1 MWWYRSIHPLNVSS
15 KGIDGMAFLNQQGQL
30 GNLWFAR
37 ASYLHARRSKSES
50 IVVFIAIV
58 LFHLV
63 LIFIALNVKSK
74 QREAASTPSFKMIYL
89 SPQKPS
95 VELEVRAPSLEFS
108 PTKVLKVPEI
118 VIEENSASIIS
129 LETPPSN
136 SLNNTQV
143 FDPKM
148 RQKLID
154 AQILNKVRI
163 KGYLNDWKESDGRD
177 FLARGDGEC
186 FVSMRQVD
194 SRDRGKNWGSTRCG
208 KTDSES
214 MIDRVNADFE
224 SRKNPLK
231 TQ

>member
-1 MWWYRSIHPLNVSS
+1 
-15 KGIDGMAFLNQQGQL
+15 MAFLNLQGRL
-30 GNLWFAR
+30 GDLGFAR
-37 ASYLHARRSKSES
+37 AGYAHERSAKPKSAL
-50 IVVFIAIV
+50 VFFAIV
-58 LFHLV
+58 FLHLV
-63 LIFIALNVKSK
+63 LIVIALNIKSK

-118 VIEENSASIIS
+118 VIEEDSASIIS

-154 AQILNKVRI
+154 AQILNKVFI
-163 KGYLNDWKESDGRD
+163 KGHLNDWKESDGRD

-231 TQ
+231 TR